1 MVKVALEIEEA
12 WALMSSVLTRLLAE
26 VELERRDR
34 ANIRRWKAEEL
45 RTGGEE
51 MEALQGKLNR
61 DLERLW
67 ESRRK
72 SEIRRSD
79 WR

>member
-12 WALMSSVLTRLLAE
+12 WVMMSSVLTRLLAE

-51 MEALQGKLNR
+51 MGALQGKLNR

>member
-12 WALMSSVLTRLLAE
+12 WAMMSSVLTRLLAE

-51 MEALQGKLNR
+51 MGALQGKLNR